1 MGWELTYNSS
11 TTCTDDKEV
20 GSDYCKST
28 EKSCCKG
35 EHFGGCCGGKSIFV
49 SSHTEEVPRS
59 LQNFSCLSAKDH
71 ATKKTVI
78 ALRSQDVKG
87 CLMWYLFLRSSD
99 FQLLSVKLTNVQ
111 LA

>member
-1 MGWELTYNSS
+1 MIIANLLRSPVAKGNILE
-11 TTCTDDKEV
+11 DAV
-20 GSDYCKST
+20 G
-28 EKSCCKG
+28 EKAVL
-35 EHFGGCCGGKSIFV
+35 V

-87 CLMWYLFLRSSD
+87 RLMRCLFLRSSN
-99 FQLLSVKLTNVQ
+99 FQLLSIKLTNVQ
-111 LA
+111 LS